1 MKFFQYSPSRRVFS
15 AASAVALLAGF
26 GGLAYVI
33 QSRTTANQP
42 SQFSSTIG
50 TPGASAPQLFTVPG
64 MPGVPGRPNA
74 ARPNAPG
81 QPLPNGTPAPTP
93 LPNGQLPPGA
103 VPPGQLPAQPNPA
116 IAGDPKLAALF
127 EKGVE
132 AQRKGDLK
140 AAALAYREV
149 LRAKPDAV
157 PAHMNMALLLLQQKQ
172 PDKAVWHLK
181 KIATLSP
188 RDPQPRAILAQ
199 AYQQMRKP
207 ELAYQQ
213 WTQIAEFKLP
223 DNGQAAFNAGA
234 IAFEQLKKLPEA
246 ERWLRRAFA
255 QSKNQDPQSSL
266 MLAKVLGA
274 RKKYG
279 EAAKILEP
287 VAKQFPQVTEIQTT
301 LADAQWQSGAKSKAT
316 VTLAVLE
323 TNTPATL
330 NKGQN
335 LGQVRMMLGRA
346 QAAQGN
352 YVQAVTTLN
361 KAIDVLPKDSPALQ
375 PAKGLLAQTLA
386 ARAESEEKQGQVKKA
401 VASWKEA
408 AVIFPDNPFPYIQLG
423 RLLDKDGDDK
433 EALEQYNRAL
443 KIVPRDAN
451 ALSGA
456 AQLEEKAGSTARATA
471 HWKTIIETRPEHP
484 AAYFNLARL
493 AARQK
498 QLAQTMD
505 YLETKLAKNPN
516 LRAPYDAILE
526 AGHDAGRAELARDW
540 VEIMAKKYP
549 KAAAPRN
556 AIIAYER
563 RHPAPKPEK
572 KPTPTATPTPKPTA
586 TPAPKQKPEE
596 KDDDK
601 PQPQATPKP
610 DEKDDDKPQ
619 PLATPKPAPAKSEAK
634 EEKTDAT
641 DAVKDKN
648 DATEPA

>member
-1 MKFFQYSPSRRVFS
+1 MKFFQYSLPRRLFS
-15 AASAVALLAGF
+15 VSSALLLLAAF
-26 GGLAYVI
+26 AGLAFAF
-33 QSRTTANQP
+33 QSQINLSPQPTQIAAAPGNQ
-42 SQFSSTIG
+42 G
-50 TPGASAPQLFTVPG
+50 NGMPQMFTVPG
-64 MPGVPGRPNA
+64 MPGVPGQPNATRPN
-74 ARPNAPG
+74 PNMPG
-81 QPLPNGTPAPTP
+81 QPLPNGAP
-93 LPNGQLPPGA
+93 LPNGQMPPGQM
-103 VPPGQLPAQPNPA
+103 PPGQLPVQPNPA

-127 EKGVE
+127 AKGVE

-140 AAALAYREV
+140 GAEQAYREV

-181 KIATLSP
+181 KVAAQSP
-188 RDPQPRAILAQ
+188 RDPQPRAIMAQ

-213 WTQIAEFKLP
+213 WTAIADLKLP

-246 ERWLRRAFA
+246 ERWLRRAFT

-266 MLAKVLGA
+266 MLAKVLNT
-274 RKKYG
+274 RKKFG
-279 EAAKILEP
+279 EAAKVLEP
-287 VAKQFPQVTEIQTT
+287 IAKQFPQVTEIQTT
-301 LADAQWQSGAKSKAT
+301 LADAQWQSGAKSKAI

-323 TNTPATL
+323 TNTPAAQ
-330 NKGQN
+330 NSGQS
-335 LGQVRMMLGRA
+335 LGQVRIMLGRA

-361 KAIDVLPKDSPALQ
+361 KALEVLPKDSPAIQ

-386 ARAESEEKQGQVKKA
+386 ARAEAEEKQGQVKKA

-408 AVIFPDNPFPYIQLG
+408 ALIFPDNPFPYIQQG
-423 RLLDKDGDDK
+423 RLLDKDGNDK

-456 AQLEEKAGSTARATA
+456 AQLEEKTGSATRAVA

-484 AAYFNLARL
+484 AAYFSLARL

-505 YLETKLAKNPN
+505 YMETRLAKNPN
-516 LRAPYDAILE
+516 LRAPYDAMLE
-526 AGHDAGRAELARDW
+526 AGHDVGRAELARDW

-563 RHPAPKPEK
+563 RHPAPKPEA
-572 KPTPTATPTPKPTA
+572 KPTPKPTATPTATPTPKPTA
-586 TPAPKQKPEE
+586 TPAPKPKLEE
-596 KDDDK
+596 EDDK
-601 PQPQATPKP
+601 EKQPQPTPKP
-610 DEKDDDKPQ
+610 S
-619 PLATPKPAPAKSEAK
+619 PAASEAK
-634 EEKTDAT
+634 EEKTDTT
-641 DAVKDKN
+641 DAAKDNN

>member
-1 MKFFQYSPSRRVFS
+1 MKFFQYSRSRRLFS
-15 AASAVALLAGF
+15 AASALVLLAGF
-26 GGLAYVI
+26 GGLAYFV
-33 QSRTTANQP
+33 QSRTTSSQP
-42 SQFSSTIG
+42 TRYASTTGNAG
-50 TPGASAPQLFTVPG
+50 TAAPQLFTVPG
-64 MPGVPGRPNA
+64 MPGGAGQPNPT
-74 ARPNAPG
+74 RPNAPG

-103 VPPGQLPAQPNPA
+103 MPPGQLPAQPNPA

-181 KIATLSP
+181 KIAALSP

-213 WTQIAEFKLP
+213 WTEIADLKLP

-246 ERWLRRAFA
+246 ERWLRRAFT

-266 MLAKVLGA
+266 MLAKVLNAG
-274 RKKYG
+274 KKYS
-279 EAAKILEP
+279 EAAKVLEP
-287 VAKQFPQVTEIQTT
+287 IAKQFPQVTEIQTT
-301 LADAQWQSGAKSKAT
+301 LADAQWQSGAKSKAI

-335 LGQVRMMLGRA
+335 LGQVRIMLGRA

-361 KAIDVLPKDSPALQ
+361 KAIDVLPKDSPAVQ

-401 VASWKEA
+401 IASWKEA
-408 AVIFPDNPFPYIQLG
+408 AAIFPENPFPYIQQG
-423 RLLDKDGDDK
+423 RLLDKDGSDK

-456 AQLEEKAGSTARATA
+456 AQLEEKTGSIARATT

-484 AAYFNLARL
+484 AAYFSLARL

-505 YLETKLAKNPN
+505 YMETRLAKNPN
-516 LRAPYDAILE
+516 LRAPYDAMLE

-549 KAAAPRN
+549 KSAAPRN

-563 RHPAPKPEK
+563 RHPAPKPETK
-572 KPTPTATPTPKPTA
+572 PTATPTPKPTA
-586 TPAPKQKPEE
+586 TP
-596 KDDDK
+596 
-601 PQPQATPKP
+601 TPKP
-610 DEKDDDKPQ
+610 KPEKKDDESQPQ
-619 PLATPKPAPAKSEAK
+619 PTPKPTPVENEVK
-634 EEKTDAT
+634 EDKAEPAT
-641 DAVKDKN
+641 DKDKDNN
-648 DATEPA
+648 DATEPE